1 MAKGKTN
8 AMRLLDQSKV
18 SYEIMTY
25 DVADGKIDGLSV
37 AEKTGKSGQTVFK
50 TLVTAGA
57 SKQNYVFV
65 IPVDK
70 ELDMKKAAKASGE
83 KKIEMVHVKDI
94 QKITGYIRGGC
105 SPIGMKKQY
114 PTIIDASAK
123 DLKSMIVS
131 GGKLGTQIEL
141 TLQDLI
147 KMTSAELYEIAQ

>member
-83 KKIEMVHVKDI
+83 KKIEMIHVKDI

-105 SPIGMKKQY
+105 SPIGMRKQY

>member
-50 TLVTAGA
+50 TLVTVGA

-83 KKIEMVHVKDI
+83 KKIEMIHVKDI

-141 TLQDLI
+141 RLQVLI
-147 KMTSAELYEIAQ
+147 KMRSAELYEIAQ

>member
-83 KKIEMVHVKDI
+83 KKIEMIHVKDI

-123 DLKSMIVS
+123 GLKSMIVS

>member
-83 KKIEMVHVKDI
+83 KKIEMIHVKDI